1 MHQPVNLQQALT
13 PKALQR
19 ELLQILDWWM
29 AHTPDHEQGGFIG
42 RMDGQGK
49 IHPEAEKGIILNTRI
64 LWTFS
69 AAARLMPH
77 PEYRRMAD
85 RAFDYLVRH
94 FWDREEGGF
103 FWTVDRRGLPHETK
117 KQVYAQAFGI
127 YSLSEYYLLT
137 QNAEALNKAT
147 ETFALLERFSR
158 DREKGGYLEAYSR
171 DWFLLDDLRLS
182 DKDANEAKTMNTHLH
197 VLEAYTSLLRA
208 QPADKQVRQALQE
221 LTRLFLTK
229 FIDPETARMH
239 LFFDVDWQVK
249 SHEISFGHDIECS
262 WLLAEAAEVLR
273 EPLLEKEANQMA
285 VRMANAVLENGLD
298 SDGGIWNEAGPNGL
312 SDTDKHWW
320 PQAEGVVGFLNAWQL
335 SRDPRFYEAAEAV
348 WQFIEQKMKDPEFG
362 EWYWRVNNGG
372 EPITTE
378 DKVSQWKCPY
388 HNGRACMEAM
398 RRLQET

>member
-1 MHQPVNLQQALT
+1 MNQTANLHPALT
-13 PKALQR
+13 RANFQR
-19 ELLQILDWWM
+19 ELVNILDWWM

-42 RMDGQGK
+42 RMDGQGQ

-85 RAFDYLVRH
+85 RAYNYLLRN
-94 FWDREEGGF
+94 FWDKEEGGF
-103 FWTVDRRGLPHETK
+103 FWTLDYCGLPHETK

-127 YSLSEYYLLT
+127 YSLSEYFLLT
-137 QNAEALNKAT
+137 GETAALNKAS

-158 DREKGGYLEAYSR
+158 DREKAGYLEAYSR

-182 DKDANEAKTMNTHLH
+182 EKDANEAKTMNTHLH
-197 VLEAYTSLLRA
+197 VLEAYTNLLRA
-208 QPADKQVRQALQE
+208 NPADKQVHQALKD
-221 LTRLFLTK
+221 LIALFLEK

-239 LFFDVDWQVK
+239 LFFDVDWQLK

-262 WLLAEAAEVLR
+262 WLLTEAAEVLGD
-273 EPLLEKEANQMA
+273 EDLIAQANRLS
-285 VRMANAVLENGLD
+285 VRMAEAVLKNGLD
-298 SDGGIWNEAGPNGL
+298 TDGGILNEADPNGL
-312 SDTDKHWW
+312 TDTDKHWW
-320 PQAEGVVGFLNAWQL
+320 PQAEGVVGFINAWRL
-335 SRDPRFYEAAEAV
+335 SGDPQFFDAAIAV
-348 WQFIEQKMKDPEFG
+348 WQFIERIMKDPVLG
-362 EWYWRVNNGG
+362 EWYWRVNRQGH
-372 EPITTE
+372 PITTE

-398 RRLQET
+398 RRLAR

>member
-1 MHQPVNLQQALT
+1 MNQTANLQPALT
-13 PKALQR
+13 RANFQR
-19 ELLQILDWWM
+19 ELTSILDWWM
-29 AHTPDHEQGGFIG
+29 THTPDHEYGGFIG

-85 RAFDYLVRH
+85 RAYDYLLRN
-94 FWDREEGGF
+94 FWDKEEGGF
-103 FWTVDRRGLPHETK
+103 LWTLDYRGLPHETK

-127 YSLSEYYLLT
+127 YSLSEYFLLT
-137 QNAEALNKAT
+137 GEAAALHKAS

-158 DREKGGYLEAYSR
+158 DREKAGYLEAYSR

-197 VLEAYTSLLRA
+197 VLEAYTNLLRA
-208 QPADKQVRQALQE
+208 NPADKAVQQALKD
-221 LTRLFLTK
+221 LITLFLDK

-239 LFFDVDWQVK
+239 LFFDVDWQLK

-262 WLLAEAAEVLR
+262 WLLTEAAEVLGDDS
-273 EPLLEKEANQMA
+273 LLEQANRIA
-285 VRMANAVLENGLD
+285 VRMANAVLKDGLD
-298 SDGGIWNEAGPNGL
+298 TDGGILNEAGPSGL
-312 SDTDKHWW
+312 TDTDKHWW
-320 PQAEGVVGFLNAWQL
+320 PQAEGVVGFLNTWQI
-335 SRDPRFYEAAEAV
+335 SGETRFYEAAVSV
-348 WQFIEQKMKDPEFG
+348 WQFIERMMKDPVLG
-362 EWYWRVNNGG
+362 EWYWRVNRRGA
-372 EPITTE
+372 PITTE

-398 RRLQET
+398 RRLA